1 MKNTSQIEHK
11 TILRTL
17 WYQKDEANT
26 HTLSQADLVQRAE
39 PLIILGEA
47 GMGKSYLLEWLA
59 TNSAYARCTARQLI
73 NRHNPRTLLGDA
85 KILLIDALDEVSTQQ
100 GGDAVDQVLRKLG
113 ELDYPT
119 FVLSCR
125 VADWRSS
132 TGLAAINEQY
142 VEKPLELHLEP
153 FNDDDAVN
161 FLGFRL
167 GVDTAQTV
175 IEHFNARNLKGL
187 LGNPQTLELIIRVAN
202 KGKLPDTRSE
212 LFSKAIE
219 VLRVEHK
226 DGKSSYQPAE
236 GAGLDAA
243 GAAFA
248 ALILTGS
255 EALVRKG
262 AANQAEGEL
271 MLADIATL
279 PAANEI
285 RAVLSTRLFK
295 AEGTDRFSY
304 WHRRIGEFLA
314 ARWLAK
320 NANTQRKRRRLL
332 ALFHNHGLV
341 PANLRGLH
349 AWLAREPSLS
359 LQVIA
364 ADPMGVI
371 EYGDADDLS
380 LEHARALIDAL
391 KKLAAEN
398 PHFRDWGPYSV
409 RGIVQPELLT
419 EVRELITHPGTQF
432 GLRLLI
438 LEAVKGTKVASHLTT
453 ELRILVLEDKLNFAS
468 RSAAARALVGL
479 ASDENWPATVR
490 ILKEYN
496 NDLSIRLAMQV
507 IDDVGYTNFDDEL
520 IVEVV
525 MTHVQINNHT
535 VGLLMR
541 MQKHLPDSRIEGV
554 LNYLISAATALDGP
568 YTRRGAFDIAD
579 FAYHLI
585 VRRVTAGGVSA
596 DKLWSWLEPFD
607 STEGYHRDLRLQ
619 LDELIKNDDFLR
631 QGIQRIALLEKN
643 REDSICRKAFYLSRR
658 SQALSPTPKDI
669 INLLKAL
676 DPIDQE
682 DERWLE
688 IVKLAPHQSGF
699 DAEILKATHPF
710 TKYRPDLLIPLDRPI
725 LDELNKWRDEENK
738 RELQQRAER
747 SAKFE
752 KQRQNFTVQIHRMRL
767 GDSNVLTQPAMAY
780 LNQFD
785 DLDKSLPAEER
796 IEGWLGSELSEA
808 AHRGF
813 EIFLTIT
820 PPSPTAS
827 EIASLL
833 AENRYWVTACVMVA
847 ALAERFRQN
856 IGFDDL
862 TNEHLLA
869 GFFELRRS
877 KIEDDAKIVGLEK
890 MLEITL
896 IKRGVWSAAM
906 QLYYEPQFQARRAYV
921 DELTTFMRNDEHA
934 SIANEL
940 ADDWLARFHNIP
952 NSPELEL
959 MTRLLRSGQFEKLRQ
974 AKKRFT
980 DTHNEERRRNWESI
994 GVFVDFEKTVARLE
1008 KVGVIEPELLW
1019 HLKNFI
1025 GERTASGDH
1034 VSLNPFQLEWIITT
1048 FRPLWPQTRPQTGGF
1063 VGDKNAW
1070 DASDHLT
1077 YLIRRLG
1084 SDTSG
1089 DSSASLMR
1097 LRDAPEDGYTTTV
1110 QLVAFEQARLR
1121 LEIVYVSP
1129 TLDAIRAIANDG
1141 PPQNATDLRTFMIEE
1156 LSIIQSKIKS
1166 DDAESWRGFYKG
1178 NVANGEEVCRDH
1190 LLGLL
1195 RQGSQDIVYEPE
1207 AHVSANKEVDITCS
1221 VGRVRIP
1228 IEIKGQ
1234 WHPQLWQGADAQLD
1248 TLYTRDWRADGCGIY
1263 LALWFGEGQ
1272 PANKSLKNPGQS
1284 RERPQSP
1291 EELRQMLT
1299 ASSRAASEGRVIVF
1313 VLDLTHP

>member
-1 MKNTSQIEHK
+1 
-11 TILRTL
+11 
-17 WYQKDEANT
+17 
-26 HTLSQADLVQRAE
+26 
-39 PLIILGEA
+39 
-47 GMGKSYLLEWLA
+47 MGKSYLLEWLA
-59 TNSAYARCTARQLI
+59 KEPAYAYCTARQLI
-73 NRHNPRTLLGDA
+73 NRHNPRTLLGNA
-85 KILLIDALDEVSTQQ
+85 KILLIDALDEVSTQR

-125 VADWRSS
+125 VADWRSA
-132 TGLAAINEQY
+132 TGLVAIHEQY
-142 VEKPLELHLEP
+142 VEKPLELHIEP

-161 FLGFRL
+161 FLGSRL

-175 IEHFNARNLKGL
+175 IEHFNARNLQGL
-187 LGNPQTLELIIRVAN
+187 LGNPQTLELIVRVAN
-202 KGKLPDTRSE
+202 KGKLPETRSE
-212 LFSKAIE
+212 LFAKAIE

-226 DGKSSYQPAE
+226 DGKSDYQPAE
-236 GAGLDAA
+236 GVGLDAA

-255 EALVRKG
+255 EALVRKA
-262 AANQAEGEL
+262 AANQVEGEL

-279 PAANEI
+279 PNANEI
-285 RAVLSTRLFK
+285 GAVLSTRLFK
-295 AEGTDRFSY
+295 GEGTDRFSY

-320 NANTQRKRRRLL
+320 NANTQRKCRRLL
-332 ALFHNHGLV
+332 ALFHSHGLV

-349 AWLAREPSLS
+349 AWLAREPSLA

-380 LEHARALIDAL
+380 LEHARALINAL
-391 KKLAAEN
+391 KRLAAEN

-409 RGIVQPELLT
+409 RGIVQPELLH
-419 EVRELITHPGTQF
+419 EVRELITHPDTQF

-438 LEAVKGTKVASHLTT
+438 LEAIKGAKVASHLTT
-453 ELRILVLEDKLNFAS
+453 ELRILVLEDKINFAS

-479 ASDENWPATVR
+479 AIDENWPATVR
-490 ILKEYN
+490 ILNGYS
-496 NDLSIRLAMQV
+496 NDLSVRLAIQV
-507 IDDVGYTNFDDEL
+507 IDDVGYTNFNDEL
-520 IVEVV
+520 IVDVA
-525 MTHVQINNHT
+525 MTHMQINNHT

-541 MQKHLPDSRIEGV
+541 MQKYLPDSRIDGV
-554 LNYLISAATALDGP
+554 LDHLVTAATALGGP

-585 VRRVTAGGVSA
+585 VRRVTAGDVSA
-596 DKLWSWLEPFD
+596 EKLWSWLEPFD
-607 STEGYHRDLRLQ
+607 STEGYHRDLHLQ
-619 LDELIKNDDFLR
+619 LDELIQNNDFLR

-643 REDSICRKAFYLSRR
+643 REDSISRKAFNLSRR
-658 SQALSPTPKDI
+658 SPVLSPTPKDI
-669 INLLKAL
+669 VNLLKTL
-676 DPIDQE
+676 DPLDQE

-688 IVKLAPHQSGF
+688 VVKLTPHQSGF
-699 DAEILKATHPF
+699 DAEILKAAHPF
-710 TKYRPDLLIPLDRPI
+710 TKHRPDSIAPVEI
-725 LDELNKWRDEENK
+725 SISDELTKWRDEENK
-738 RELQQRAER
+738 REIQQRAARTE
-747 SAKFE
+747 KFG
-752 KQRQNFTVQIHRMRL
+752 KQRQNFTAQIHRMRL
-767 GDSNVLTQPAMAY
+767 GDSTVLVHPAMAY

-796 IEGWLGSELSEA
+796 IANWLGSELSEA
-808 AHRGF
+808 AHLGF
-813 EIFLTIT
+813 EIFLAIV
-820 PPSPTAS
+820 PPSPSAI
-827 EIASLL
+827 EIANLL
-833 AENRYWVTACVMVA
+833 AENRYWQTACVMVA

-862 TNEHLLA
+862 ANEHLMA

-890 MLEITL
+890 TLEATL
-896 IKRGVWSAAM
+896 IKRGIWSTAM
-906 QLYYEPQFQARRAYV
+906 RLYYEPQFQARRTYV
-921 DELTTFMRNDEHA
+921 DELHTLMRNDEHA

-940 ADDWLARFHNIP
+940 ADDWLERFHNIP

-959 MTRLLRSGQFEKLRQ
+959 MTRLLRSGQFDKLRE
-974 AKKRFT
+974 ATKRFT
-980 DTHNEERRRNWESI
+980 DIHDEKRRRNWDSI
-994 GVFVDFEKTVARLE
+994 GVIVDFEQTVARLE
-1008 KVGVIEPELLW
+1008 KVGAIEPELLW

-1025 GERTASGDH
+1025 GERTSSGDH
-1034 VSLNPFQLEWIITT
+1034 ISLSPSQMEWIIAT

-1084 SDTSG
+1084 SDTG
-1089 DSSASLMR
+1089 GESSASLMR
-1097 LRDAPEDGYTTTV
+1097 LKDAPDDDYTATV
-1110 QLVAFEQARLR
+1110 QLVAFEQAKLY
-1121 LEIVYVSP
+1121 LEIIYVPP
-1129 TLDAIRAIANDG
+1129 TLDAIRAIAIDG
-1141 PPQNATDLRTFMIEE
+1141 SPRNVADLRTFIIEE

-1166 DDAESWRGFYKG
+1166 DDAESWRGFYKDSI
-1178 NVANGEEVCRDH
+1178 ANGEEECRDH

-1195 RQGSQDIVYEPE
+1195 RQGSQDIVFEPE
-1207 AHVSANKEVDITCS
+1207 THVSADKEVDITCS
-1221 VGRVRIP
+1221 VGSLRIP

-1234 WHPQLWQGADAQLD
+1234 WHPKIWQGADTQLD
-1248 TLYTRDWRADGCGIY
+1248 ALYTQDWRADGCGIY
-1263 LALWFGEGQ
+1263 LVLWFGEGQ
-1272 PANKSLKNPGQS
+1272 PANKRLKNPSQS
-1284 RERPQSP
+1284 RGHPQSP

-1313 VLDLTHP
+1313 VLDLTRPEK